1 MVTRVISILIIAL
14 MFSCSATKKAKRKYR
29 KADKL
34 MREAGILAPQ
44 LSDTIFIVKMDT
56 VILNKDSIQVRTR
69 LLLDTVKVD
78 RIIEKLILVREEGGD
93 TRALKKEIYE
103 ELLPDLHYSN
113 IDSLK
118 ITIDNKDHF
127 VRFKMDVSIED
138 DILVVTARPT
148 DNVPFVSVKQ
158 EINIDAKKM
167 GRFWRGFG
175 FGSLFIIIVF
185 VVLWFLR
192 GTIGAYIKT
201 IAP

>member
-1 MVTRVISILIIAL
+1 MILTL
-14 MFSCSATKKAKRKYR
+14 LLSSCSATKKAKRKYR

-34 MREAGILAPQ
+34 MKEAGILAPQ
-44 LSDTIFIVKMDT
+44 LADTVFIVKMDT

-138 DILVVTARPT
+138 DDLVVTARPT

-185 VVLWFLR
+185 IVLWFLR

-201 IAP
+201 IGP

>member
-1 MVTRVISILIIAL
+1 MVRVISILLIAL
-14 MFSCSATKKAKRKYR
+14 MISCSATKKAKRKYR

-34 MREAGILAPQ
+34 MKEAGILAPQ
-44 LSDTIFIVKMDT
+44 LADTVFIVKMDT

-113 IDSLK
+113 VDSLK

-138 DILVVTARPT
+138 DVLVVTARPT

-175 FGSLFIIIVF
+175 FGSIFIIIVF
-185 VVLWFLR
+185 IVLWFLR

-201 IAP
+201 VT

>member
-34 MREAGILAPQ
+34 MKEAGILAPQ
-44 LSDTIFIVKMDT
+44 LADTIFIVKMDT

-138 DILVVTARPT
+138 DVLVVTARPT

-185 VVLWFLR
+185 IVLWFLR

-201 IAP
+201 IGP